1 MVDAQLHWLTF
12 LLTFGDD
19 GRMSLKELEPKGI
32 YVHVDELASYID
44 SKITRAGT
52 KMPGRLP
59 SSAINR
65 TTPSPFRNPTSA
77 SILRP

>member
-32 YVHVDELASYID
+32 YVHVDELASHID

-59 SSAINR
+59 SFFIAPPL
-65 TTPSPFRNPTSA
+65 TLAVDGPSGG
-77 SILRP
+77 